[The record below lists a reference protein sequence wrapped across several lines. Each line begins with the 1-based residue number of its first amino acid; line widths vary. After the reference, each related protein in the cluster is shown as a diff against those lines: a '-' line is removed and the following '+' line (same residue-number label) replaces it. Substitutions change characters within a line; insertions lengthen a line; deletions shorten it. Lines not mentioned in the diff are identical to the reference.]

1 MYKITLKNIKAITN
15 LEFHFTEKNGVYLL
29 TGTNGCGKTTLLIAL
44 NRLGDNLSIFERIK
58 AGRTCSKISAEC

>member
-15 LEFHFTEKNGVYLL
+15 LEFHFPEKNGVYLL

-44 NRLGDNLSIFERIK
+44 NS
-58 AGRTCSKISAEC
+58 